1 MTYRVQPSRDA
12 DLSPRARRPR
22 HRAERPVGRRQL
34 FKVWRVV
41 AVVTAV
47 AVVTTTG
54 IGWASYRNVVGGI
67 TTSNAL
73 AGGPAST
80 GGEQNILIMGL
91 DSRLDQHGQPLPEDI
106 YSALH
111 AGDETVGGYNANVLI
126 LLHLPG
132 GDGPITAVSIPRD
145 NFVDL
150 PGCPAGQC
158 KRKIKEAYG
167 LAYQQT
173 METLANSQ
181 SESATGAYDPMANEQ
196 TAREAGRKSQIAAV
210 RQLLGV
216 PVDHFVEITM
226 AAFFQIA
233 RVVEP
238 ITVCL
243 NADTVDDYSGANF
256 HQGEQLIDA
265 SQAMAF
271 VRQRRDLNDELFTDL
286 DRTRRQQA
294 FIVSLVSAL
303 RQGGALSNPANLS
316 DLLQVAQKNLA
327 VDAGFKLAGFL
338 GDASS
343 LTSRQMSLYT
353 LPIGE
358 FGQDPA
364 GSDVN
369 IVDVATIRTLVHDLF
384 AGTTDQTSTTPTS
397 PAPLASPAILN
408 VVNATT
414 VNGLAAAVT
423 DWSVTRGFTPG
434 ESSTADA
441 LSPTSTLH
449 YGSGAEQAAQALAA
463 QLKLTATASDAVAP
477 DTVEL
482 VLGSDFP
489 AADYLITPAS
499 PEHHGPSASPLA
511 MTAVDA
517 TSTGDTAP
525 APTDFTKMT
534 ATNIPCVR

>member
-1 MTYRVQPSRDA
+1 MQPSWDT
-12 DLSPRARRPR
+12 DVLSRVPRPSRRHEHHTR
-22 HRAERPVGRRQL
+22 IRRFL
-34 FKVWRVV
+34 KAGRVV
-41 AVVTAV
+41 VALAAAAVVTA
-47 AVVTTTG
+47 TG
-54 IGWASYRNVVGGI
+54 IGWASYHKVVGGI

-73 AGGPAST
+73 AGGPGST

-106 YSALH
+106 YEALH
-111 AGDETVGGYNANVLI
+111 AGDETVGGYNANVLM
-126 LLHLPG
+126 LLHVPG

-145 NFVDL
+145 NYVDL
-150 PGCPAGQC
+150 PGCPGSVC
-158 KRKIKEAYG
+158 KSKIKQAYG

-173 METLANSQ
+173 METLAS
-181 SESATGAYDPMANEQ
+181 SESASTSGAYDLVGNEQ
-196 TAREAGRKSQIAAV
+196 TAREAGRKAQIAAV

-243 NADTVDDYSGANF
+243 NAHTVDDYSGANF
-256 HQGEQLIDA
+256 RQGEQQIDA

-294 FIVSLVSAL
+294 FIVSLVNAL
-303 RQGGALSNPANLS
+303 RHGGALSNPAHLR
-316 DLLQVAQKNLA
+316 DLLQVAQQNLA
-327 VDAGFKLAGFL
+327 VDTGFKLAGFL
-338 GDASS
+338 SDASS
-343 LTSRQMSLYT
+343 WTDRQMSLYT

-358 FGQDPA
+358 FGQDPT
-364 GSDVN
+364 GQDVN

-384 AGTTDQTSTTPTS
+384 NTGTSDPISASPTST
-397 PAPLASPAILN
+397 APLAAAAVLK

-423 DWSVTRGFTPG
+423 DWFATRGFTPG
-434 ESSTADA
+434 ETSTADA
-441 LSPTSTLH
+441 LWHTSTLT
-449 YGSGAEQAAQALAA
+449 YGSGAEQAAQQLAA
-463 QLKLTATASDAVAP
+463 QVKLTATASDSVAP
-477 DTVEL
+477 DTVQL

-489 AADYLITPAS
+489 ADDYLITAS
-499 PEHHGPSASPLA
+499 NAELPGPTASSAA
-511 MTAVDA
+511 ITAVDA
-517 TSTGDTAP
+517 TSTGDNAP
-525 APTDFTKMT
+525 TPTDFTKMT